1 MKILQINTVY
11 AHGSTGRIV
20 MELSEACKKSF
31 LECISA
37 ARCADQWGD
46 VLEISG
52 CTDSRI
58 HGKLAQYTM
67 HKGCFSYRKTK
78 QFLKKAD
85 QYRPDIIHL
94 HNLHGSYV
102 HVGLLMDYIKK
113 NEIPIIFTL
122 HDCWAFTAICPHF
135 SIAGCDRWQNG
146 CGNCPQRTKYSSSP
160 VDLTGRVWRLKKK
173 WFTDVKNMTVVT
185 PSAWLAEKAAASFL
199 KDYPIRVIR
208 NGIDLEIFKPI
219 SSDFRRSHALE
230 DKKMV
235 LGVAFG
241 WGYGKGLDVM
251 IELAERLSE
260 EYAIVLVGT
269 DAETERRL
277 PERILSI
284 RRTDSQ
290 QELAEIY
297 SAADVF
303 VNPTREEVL
312 GLTNIEA
319 LACGTPVITFRAGGS
334 PECIDESCG
343 SAVAI
348 DDVDTMEK
356 EIVRICTEHP
366 YTKES
371 CIRRA
376 GYFNKNERLAEYIEL
391 YQEIGDK

>member
-11 AHGSTGRIV
+11 ANGSTGRIV
-20 MELSEACKKSF
+20 KELSDLCRKNGASCM
-31 LECISA
+31 SA
-37 ARCADQWGD
+37 VRSAEGEN
-46 VLEISG
+46 VVSISG
-52 CTDSRI
+52 MTDSRI

-67 HKGCFSYRKTK
+67 RKGYFSYWKTRK
-78 QFLKKAD
+78 FLRRVKKYA
-85 QYRPDIIHL
+85 PDVIHL

-102 HVGLLMDYIKK
+102 NIGLLMDCVKK
-113 NEIPIIFTL
+113 RNIPVVFTL
-122 HDCWAFTAICPHF
+122 HDCWAFTAICSHF
-135 SIAGCDRWQNG
+135 SIAGCDRWKSG
-146 CGNCPQRTKYSSSP
+146 CGNCPQRKKYSSSP
-160 VDLTGRVWRLKKK
+160 IDVTEKVWKRKKE
-173 WFTDVKNMTVVT
+173 WFTGVKNMVIVT
-185 PSAWLAEKAAASFL
+185 PSAWLAGKVKESFL
-199 KDYPIRVIR
+199 KDYPVRVIP
-208 NGIDLEIFKPI
+208 NGIDLSVFQPTE
-219 SSDFRRSHALE
+219 SDFRRRFGLE
-230 DKKMV
+230 NKRIV

-251 IELAERLSE
+251 TALTERLPE
-260 EYAIVLVGT
+260 EYRVVLVGT
-269 DAETERRL
+269 DAQTEAHL
-277 PERILSI
+277 PEQILAI
-284 RRTDSQ
+284 RRTDSARA
-290 QELAEIY
+290 LAEIY

-348 DDVDTMEK
+348 DDVDAMEK

-391 YQEIGDK
+391 YQEIGDR